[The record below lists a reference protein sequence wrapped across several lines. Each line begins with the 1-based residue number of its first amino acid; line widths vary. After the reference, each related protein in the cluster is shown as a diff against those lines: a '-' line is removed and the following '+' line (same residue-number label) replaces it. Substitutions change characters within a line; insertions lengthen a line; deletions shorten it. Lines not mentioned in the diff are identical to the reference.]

1 MAPFHIAVYLFNGGD
16 LMDFSGPVEVYS
28 ASPSSEDPTFEITTF
43 AHHHTIR
50 VQTNAL
56 VYTPN
61 ATFEEVSK
69 NLSEYDILVVPGS
82 HGEVVKSVIAS
93 REGRE
98 LAELIKKFAAL
109 PPRQPGGR
117 RVLQS
122 VCTGAILLASAG
134 ILAGRTVTSHHMDLD
149 LLKQV
154 ADEAAG
160 GDSKI
165 NIVRKRWVH
174 AGKTDAGVEIVN
186 AGGITSGIDTSLWVY
201 EQFAG
206 KERAEWV
213 AEVEE
218 FERRADAW
226 GMKKFVD

>member
-1 MAPFHIAVYLFNGGD
+1 MAPYKVAVYLFNGGD
-16 LMDFSGPVEVYS
+16 LMDFSGPVEIYS
-28 ASPSSEDPTFEITTF
+28 ASPNPADPAFEVTSF
-43 AHHHTIR
+43 AHHSPIS

-61 ATFEEVSK
+61 TTFEEVAKSIAD
-69 NLSEYDILVVPGS
+69 YDILVIPGA
-82 HGEVVKSVIAS
+82 HGEVIKSLIQS
-93 REGRE
+93 KEGKE
-98 LAELIKKFAAL
+98 LASLIKKFAST
-109 PPRQPGGR
+109 PPSREGGR

-134 ILAGRTVTSHHMDLD
+134 ILAGRTVTSHHFDLD
-149 LLKQV
+149 LLKRI
-154 ADEAAG
+154 ADQAAG
-160 GDSKI
+160 GDSKV

-174 AGKTDAGVEIVN
+174 AGKTDVGVEIIN
-186 AGGITSGIDTSLWVY
+186 AGGITSGIDTSLWIY

-218 FERRADAW
+218 FEKRSDAW
-226 GMKKFVD
+226 GVQ

>member
-1 MAPFHIAVYLFNGGD
+1 MAPYKIAVYLFNGGD
-16 LMDFSGPVEVYS
+16 LMDFSGPIEIYS
-28 ASPSSEDPTFEITTF
+28 ASPNPASPAFEVTSF
-43 AHHHTIR
+43 AHYSPIS

-61 ATFEEVSK
+61 TTFEQVAK
-69 NLSEYDILVVPGS
+69 NIRDYDILVIPGA
-82 HGEVVKSVIAS
+82 HGEVIKSLIMS
-93 REGRE
+93 KEGKE
-98 LAELIKKFAAL
+98 LASLIKQFASI
-109 PPRQPGGR
+109 PPSPRGGR

-134 ILAGRTVTSHHMDLD
+134 ILAGRTVTSHHFDFD

-154 ADEAAG
+154 ADGAAEG
-160 GDSKI
+160 NSKI

-174 AGKTDAGVEIVN
+174 AGKTDEGVEIIN
-186 AGGITSGIDTSLWVY
+186 AGGITSGIDTSLWIY

-206 KERAEWV
+206 KEQAVWV

-218 FERRADAW
+218 FEKRTDAW
-226 GMKKFVD
+226 GVQ

>member
-1 MAPFHIAVYLFNGGD
+1 MAPFKIAVYLFNGGD
-16 LMDFSGPVEVYS
+16 LMDFSGPIEVYS
-28 ASPSSEDPTFEITTF
+28 TSPSPEYPTFEIITF
-43 AHHHTIR
+43 AHHSTIR

-61 ATFEEVSK
+61 ATFEEVLK
-69 NLSEYDILVVPGS
+69 HLSEYDILVVPGS
-82 HGEVVKSVIAS
+82 HGEIIKSMIAS
-93 REGRE
+93 KEGRE
-98 LAELIKKFAAL
+98 LAELINMFAAL
-109 PPRQPGGR
+109 PPRHPDGK

-160 GDSKI
+160 GNSKI

-206 KERAEWV
+206 KEMADWV

-226 GMKKFVD
+226 GIKTLVD